1 MPRRREPS
9 KKTFAII
16 VLALTGCAASTG
28 GLQPHSSQPVD
39 PLALVVGATYRLS
52 SPSPGTPLMPRLDPI
67 GVEDLLAVRYI
78 PAGGTMTILQ
88 TAKQRHPASIYPWY
102 FVNAESSGGFDL
114 GTGWVNSMAL
124 LDQDLAHVC
133 R

>member
-1 MPRRREPS
+1 MPWRRGSS

-28 GLQPHSSQPVD
+28 GPQPHSSQPVD

-78 PAGGTMTILQ
+78 PAAGTMTILQ
-88 TAKQRHPASIYPWY
+88 TAERRHPWY
-102 FVNAESSGGFDL
+102 FVKAESPGGFDL
-114 GTGWVNSMAL
+114 GTGWVNSIAL
-124 LDQDLAHVC
+124 LGEDLAHVC